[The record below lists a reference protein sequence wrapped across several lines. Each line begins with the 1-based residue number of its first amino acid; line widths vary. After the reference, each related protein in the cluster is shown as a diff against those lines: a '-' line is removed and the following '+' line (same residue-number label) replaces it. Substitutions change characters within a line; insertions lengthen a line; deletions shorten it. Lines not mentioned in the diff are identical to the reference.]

1 MVVNFEKQEL
11 ELRKQHLVKQ
21 QNQFEVSLSEL
32 EVQLLESLSKANPET
47 ILDDTELI
55 NNLDQMKKTSL

>member
-11 ELRKQHLVKQ
+11 ELKKQ
-21 QNQFEVSLSEL
+21 QLVRQQNEFEVTLSNL

-55 NNLDQMKKTSL
+55 NNLE